1 MQCQDKN
8 ILSDGKSTAV
18 AEMQGWIYKAAPREA
33 ETDVAVITV
42 NVNGVDQQQQAA
54 CGIQKKKHGK

>member
-33 ETDVAVITV
+33 ETDVAMITM
-42 NVNGVDQQQQAA
+42 NVNGSSSASC